1 MQAPFSALAARLAV
15 VLLAVVLAACS
26 ASNMA
31 RPGEDGE
38 PRLYSNNSTLA
49 NRLAVEALQD
59 KTVGD
64 LLYVQATLENGW
76 KFELDFQY
84 KIKWFDR
91 DGFEVAPESQPWR
104 QLVMAGRSQNNVQA
118 VAPNPSAV
126 RYQIWVRE

>member
-1 MQAPFSALAARLAV
+1 MKAPFTALAAV
-15 VLLAVVLAACS
+15 VLAVVLAGCS
-26 ASNMA
+26 ASKMA
-31 RPGEDGE
+31 RPGDDGE

-49 NRLAVEALQD
+49 NRLSVEALQD
-59 KTVGD
+59 KKVGD

-126 RYQIWVRE
+126 RYEIWVHE

>member
-1 MQAPFSALAARLAV
+1 
-15 VLLAVVLAACS
+15 
-26 ASNMA
+26 MA
-31 RPGEDGE
+31 RPGDDGE

-59 KTVGD
+59 KQVGD

-126 RYQIWVRE
+126 RYEIWVRE

>member
-1 MQAPFSALAARLAV
+1 MKAPFTALAAM
-15 VLLAVVLAACS
+15 LLAVVLAGCS

-31 RPGEDGE
+31 RPGDDGE

-59 KTVGD
+59 KKVGD

-126 RYQIWVRE
+126 RYEIWVRE

>member
-1 MQAPFSALAARLAV
+1 MKAPFTALCA
-15 VLLAVVLAACS
+15 VLLAVILAGCS

-31 RPGEDGE
+31 RPGDDGE

-49 NRLAVEALQD
+49 NRLAVEALQE

-126 RYQIWVRE
+126 RYEIWVRE

>member
-1 MQAPFSALAARLAV
+1 MTLLRPMLALLLAAM
-15 VLLAVVLAACS
+15 LAACS
-26 ASNMA
+26 ATNMG
-31 RPGEDGE
+31 RMEVDEDGQTITKV
-38 PRLYSNNSTLA
+38 YSSNSLLA
-49 NRLAVEALQD
+49 SRISVQD
-59 KTVGD
+59 LKQKTVGD
-64 LLYVQATLENGW
+64 LLYIQATLENDW

-126 RYQIWVRE
+126 RYEIWVRE

>member
-1 MQAPFSALAARLAV
+1 MKAPFTALAAV
-15 VLLAVVLAACS
+15 VLAVVLAGCS

-31 RPGEDGE
+31 RPGDDGE

-59 KTVGD
+59 KKVGD

-84 KIKWFDR
+84 RIKWFDR

-126 RYQIWVRE
+126 RYEIWVRE

>member
-1 MQAPFSALAARLAV
+1 MKAPFTALCA
-15 VLLAVVLAACS
+15 VLLAVILAGCS

-31 RPGEDGE
+31 RPGGDGE

-49 NRLAVEALQD
+49 NRLAVEAL
-59 KTVGD
+59 KEKKVGD

-126 RYQIWVRE
+126 RYEIWVRE

>member
-1 MQAPFSALAARLAV
+1 MKAPFTALAAV
-15 VLLAVVLAACS
+15 VLAVVLAGCS

-31 RPGEDGE
+31 RPGDDGE

-49 NRLAVEALQD
+49 NRLSVEALQD
-59 KTVGD
+59 KKVGD

-104 QLVMAGRSQNNVQA
+104 QLVMAGRSQNNIQA

-126 RYQIWVRE
+126 RYEIWVRE

>member
-1 MQAPFSALAARLAV
+1 MKAPFTALAAV
-15 VLLAVVLAACS
+15 VLAVVLAGCS

-31 RPGEDGE
+31 RPGDDGE

-59 KTVGD
+59 KKIGD

-126 RYQIWVRE
+126 RYEIWVRE

>member
-1 MQAPFSALAARLAV
+1 MKAPFTALAA
-15 VLLAVVLAACS
+15 VLLAVVLAGCS

-31 RPGEDGE
+31 RPGDDGE

-49 NRLAVEALQD
+49 NRLAVEALRD
-59 KTVGD
+59 KQVGD
-64 LLYVQATLENGW
+64 LLFVQATLENGW

-126 RYQIWVRE
+126 RYEIWVRE

>member
-1 MQAPFSALAARLAV
+1 MRLRQCLAPEAPEGGTRAGV
-15 VLLAVVLAACS
+15 
-26 ASNMA
+26 
-31 RPGEDGE
+31 GKDDGE

-59 KTVGD
+59 KKVGD

-126 RYQIWVRE
+126 RYEIWVRE

>member
-1 MQAPFSALAARLAV
+1 MKAPFTALPAM
-15 VLLAVVLAACS
+15 LLAVVLAGCS

-31 RPGEDGE
+31 RPGDDGE

-59 KTVGD
+59 KKVGD

-126 RYQIWVRE
+126 RYEIWVRE

>member
-1 MQAPFSALAARLAV
+1 MKAPFTALAAV
-15 VLLAVVLAACS
+15 VLAVVLAGCS

-31 RPGEDGE
+31 RPGDDGE
-38 PRLYSNNSTLA
+38 PRLYSNSSTLA

-59 KTVGD
+59 KKVGD

-126 RYQIWVRE
+126 RYEIWVRE

>member
-1 MQAPFSALAARLAV
+1 MKAPFTALAAV
-15 VLLAVVLAACS
+15 VLAVVLAGCS

-31 RPGEDGE
+31 RPGDDGE

-59 KTVGD
+59 KQVGD

-126 RYQIWVRE
+126 RYEIWVRE

>member
-1 MQAPFSALAARLAV
+1 MKAPFTALAAV
-15 VLLAVVLAACS
+15 VLAVVLAGCS
-26 ASNMA
+26 ARNMA
-31 RPGEDGE
+31 RPGDDGE

-49 NRLAVEALQD
+49 NRLSVEALQD
-59 KTVGD
+59 KKVGD

-126 RYQIWVRE
+126 RYEIWVRE

>member
-1 MQAPFSALAARLAV
+1 MKAILHPLCALLLAAFLAG
-15 VLLAVVLAACS
+15 CS
-26 ASNMA
+26 ASNLA
-31 RPGEDGE
+31 RPGDEGE
-38 PRLYSNNSTLA
+38 VALHSNNSLLA
-49 NRLAVEALQD
+49 NRLAVEALRE

-91 DGFEVAPESQPWR
+91 GGFEVAPESQPWR
-104 QLVMAGRSQNNVQA
+104 QLVMAGRSQSNVQA

-126 RYQIWVRE
+126 RYEIWVRE

>member
-1 MQAPFSALAARLAV
+1 MKAPFTALAAA
-15 VLLAVVLAACS
+15 VLLAVVVVGCS
-26 ASNMA
+26 TTNMA
-31 RPGEDGE
+31 RPGDNGE
-38 PRLYSNNSTLA
+38 PRLYSNSSTLA
-49 NRLAVEALQD
+49 NRLSVEALQD
-59 KTVGD
+59 KRVGD

-126 RYQIWVRE
+126 RYEIWVRE

>member
-1 MQAPFSALAARLAV
+1 MKAPFTALAA
-15 VLLAVVLAACS
+15 VLLAVVLAGCS

-31 RPGEDGE
+31 RPGDDGE

-59 KTVGD
+59 KKVGD

-126 RYQIWVRE
+126 RYEIWVRE

>member
-1 MQAPFSALAARLAV
+1 MTLLRPMLALLLAAM
-15 VLLAVVLAACS
+15 LAACS
-26 ASNMA
+26 ATNMG
-31 RPGEDGE
+31 RMEVDEDGE
-38 PRLYSNNSTLA
+38 TITKVYSSNSLLA
-49 NRLAVEALQD
+49 SRISVQD
-59 KTVGD
+59 LKQKTVGD
-64 LLYVQATLENGW
+64 LLYIQATLENDW

-126 RYQIWVRE
+126 RYEIWVRE

>member
-1 MQAPFSALAARLAV
+1 MKAPFTALAAV
-15 VLLAVVLAACS
+15 VLAVVLAGCS

-31 RPGEDGE
+31 RPGDDGE
-38 PRLYSNNSTLA
+38 PRLYSNNSTLG

-59 KTVGD
+59 KQVGD

-126 RYQIWVRE
+126 RYEIWVRE

>member
-1 MQAPFSALAARLAV
+1 MKAPFTALAAA
-15 VLLAVVLAACS
+15 LLAVVLAGCS

-31 RPGEDGE
+31 RPGDDGE

-59 KTVGD
+59 KQVGD

-126 RYQIWVRE
+126 RYEIWVRE

>member
-1 MQAPFSALAARLAV
+1 MNAPFTALAAV
-15 VLLAVVLAACS
+15 VLAVVLAGCS
-26 ASNMA
+26 ATNMA

-49 NRLAVEALQD
+49 NRLAVEALRD
-59 KTVGD
+59 KQVGD

-126 RYQIWVRE
+126 RYEIWVRE

>member
-1 MQAPFSALAARLAV
+1 MKAPFTALAAV
-15 VLLAVVLAACS
+15 VLAVVLAGCS

-31 RPGEDGE
+31 RPGDDGE

-59 KTVGD
+59 KKLGD

-126 RYQIWVRE
+126 RYEIWVRE